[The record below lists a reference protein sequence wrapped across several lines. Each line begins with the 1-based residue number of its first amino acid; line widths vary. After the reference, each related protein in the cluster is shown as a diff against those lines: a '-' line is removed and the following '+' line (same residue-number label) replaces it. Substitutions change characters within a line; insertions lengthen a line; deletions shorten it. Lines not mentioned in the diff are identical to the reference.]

1 MGKVKTKPEVRRK
14 IIPYNPILKKFA
26 RELRNNSTKSE
37 IKLWR
42 FLKGKQMLGYDFHR
56 QKPLLNFIA
65 DFYCYELRLVIELDG
80 YTHQFEET
88 IIKDEIKETKLNKVG
103 LNVLRF
109 EDNEV
114 MNDIENVL
122 RTIEIYIHDFEKQ
135 ERLSRRDDL

>member
-1 MGKVKTKPEVRRK
+1 LGKVKTKPEERRK

>member
-1 MGKVKTKPEVRRK
+1 MRRK

-26 RELRNNSTKSE
+26 RELRNNSTRSE

-42 FLKGKQMLGYDFHR
+42 FLKGRQMLGYDFHR

-65 DFYCYELRLVIELDG
+65 DFYCHELKLVIELDG

-88 IIKDEIKETKLNKVG
+88 IIKDKIKENELNKIG

-109 EDNEV
+109 EDDEV

-122 RTIEIYIHDFEKQ
+122 RTIEIYIHNFEANP
-135 ERLSRRDDL
+135 